1 MSYFHFFTI
10 YFFIL
15 YIVYNMLSIET
26 LLYNIIQNI
35 KSIVNNNYNIIKFSK
50 LYAFIYIIIMI
61 IINIILVLYFRKIK
75 YDKNLLKIY
84 KLLKNKN
91 FFSDKF
97 IRNLKKKVKN
107 NKIVIVNFY
116 EDKNIK
122 LFNFIK
128 SEIKK
133 KYNLNNN
140 ETQNIIFYL
149 YHQLD
154 NLNNL

>member
-1 MSYFHFFTI
+1 MKY
-10 YFFIL
+10 
-15 YIVYNMLSIET
+15 IET
-26 LLYNIIQNI
+26 FLYNIIQYI

-50 LYAFIYIIIMI
+50 FYVSIYIILI
-61 IINIILVLYFRKIK
+61 IIVNMLLVIYFRKIK

-97 IRNLKKKVKN
+97 IKNLKRKIRN
-107 NKIVIVNFY
+107 NKILIINFY
-116 EDKNIK
+116 DDKNIK

-128 SEIKK
+128 REIKK
-133 KYNLNNN
+133 KYNLNNV

-149 YHQLD
+149 YQQID
-154 NLNNL
+154 NLNNLQN

>member
-1 MSYFHFFTI
+1 M
-10 YFFIL
+10 L
-15 YIVYNMLSIET
+15 YIESF
-26 LLYNIIQNI
+26 LYNIIQYI
-35 KSIVNNNYNIIKFSK
+35 KSIVNNNYNLIKFTK
-50 LYAFIYIIIMI
+50 IYASLYIIFMI
-61 IINIILVLYFRKIK
+61 FANILLVTYFRKIK

-97 IRNLKKKVKN
+97 IRNLKNKVKN
-107 NKIVIVNFY
+107 NKIIIINFY

-128 SEIKK
+128 REIKK
-133 KYNLNNN
+133 KYELTNL
-140 ETQNIIFYL
+140 ESQNIIFYL
-149 YHQLD
+149 YQQID

>member
-1 MSYFHFFTI
+1 
-10 YFFIL
+10 
-15 YIVYNMLSIET
+15 MLSIET
-26 LLYNIIQNI
+26 FLYTTIQHI
-35 KSIVNNNYNIIKFSK
+35 KSIVNNNYNLIKFVK
-50 LYAFIYIIIMI
+50 LYAFLYIIFMI
-61 IINIILVLYFRKIK
+61 VVNILLIRYYRKIK

-97 IRNLKKKVKN
+97 IKNLKKKVKN
-107 NKIVIVNFY
+107 NKIIIINFY

-128 SEIKK
+128 REIKK
-133 KYNLNNN
+133 KYELTNLKS
-140 ETQNIIFYL
+140 QNIIFYL
-149 YHQLD
+149 YHQID

>member
-1 MSYFHFFTI
+1 
-10 YFFIL
+10 
-15 YIVYNMLSIET
+15 MLSIET
-26 LLYNIIQNI
+26 FLYTTIQHI
-35 KSIVNNNYNIIKFSK
+35 KSIVNNNYNLIKFVK
-50 LYAFIYIIIMI
+50 LYAFLYIIFMI
-61 IINIILVLYFRKIK
+61 VVNILLIRYYRKIK

-107 NKIVIVNFY
+107 NKIIIINFY

-128 SEIKK
+128 REIKK
-133 KYNLNNN
+133 KYELTNLKS
-140 ETQNIIFYL
+140 QNIIFYL
-149 YHQLD
+149 YHQID

>member
-1 MSYFHFFTI
+1 MI
-10 YFFIL
+10 
-15 YIVYNMLSIET
+15 
-26 LLYNIIQNI
+26 
-35 KSIVNNNYNIIKFSK
+35 IVN
-50 LYAFIYIIIMI
+50 
-61 IINIILVLYFRKIK
+61 ILLVTYFRKIK

-97 IRNLKKKVKN
+97 IRNLKKKVKD

-128 SEIKK
+128 REIKK
-133 KYNLNNN
+133 KYELTNL
-140 ETQNIIFYL
+140 ESQNIIFYL
-149 YHQLD
+149 YQQID

>member
-1 MSYFHFFTI
+1 
-10 YFFIL
+10 
-15 YIVYNMLSIET
+15 MLSIESF
-26 LLYNIIQNI
+26 LYTTIQHI
-35 KSIVNNNYNIIKFSK
+35 KSIVNNNYNLIKFVK
-50 LYAFIYIIIMI
+50 LYAFLYIICMI
-61 IINIILVLYFRKIK
+61 VVNMLLIRYYRKIK

-97 IRNLKKKVKN
+97 IRNLKNKVKN
-107 NKIVIVNFY
+107 NKIIIINFY

-128 SEIKK
+128 REIKK
-133 KYNLNNN
+133 KYELTNL
-140 ETQNIIFYL
+140 ESQNIIFYL
-149 YHQLD
+149 YHQID

>member
-1 MSYFHFFTI
+1 MEY
-10 YFFIL
+10 
-15 YIVYNMLSIET
+15 IET
-26 LLYNIIQNI
+26 FLYSIIQNI

-50 LYAFIYIIIMI
+50 MYVSIYIIFMI
-61 IINIILVLYFRKIK
+61 VANILLVLYFRKIK

-97 IRNLKKKVKN
+97 IRNLKKKVKKT
-107 NKIVIVNFY
+107 KIIIVNFY

-128 SEIKK
+128 SDIKK
-133 KYNLNNN
+133 KYNLNKN
-140 ETQNIIFYL
+140 ESQNIIFYL

>member
-1 MSYFHFFTI
+1 
-10 YFFIL
+10 
-15 YIVYNMLSIET
+15 MLSIESF
-26 LLYNIIQNI
+26 LYNIIQNI
-35 KSIVNNNYNIIKFSK
+35 KSLVNNNYNLIKFVK
-50 LYAFIYIIIMI
+50 LYAFLYIIFMI
-61 IINIILVLYFRKIK
+61 IVNMLLIRYYRKIK

-97 IRNLKKKVKN
+97 IRNLKNKVKN
-107 NKIVIVNFY
+107 NKIIIINFY

-128 SEIKK
+128 REIKK
-133 KYNLNNN
+133 KYELTNL
-140 ETQNIIFYL
+140 ESQNIIFYL
-149 YHQLD
+149 YHQID

>member
-1 MSYFHFFTI
+1 MI
-10 YFFIL
+10 VANIL
-15 YIVYNMLSIET
+15 
-26 LLYNIIQNI
+26 
-35 KSIVNNNYNIIKFSK
+35 
-50 LYAFIYIIIMI
+50 
-61 IINIILVLYFRKIK
+61 LVLYFRKIK

-97 IRNLKKKVKN
+97 IRNLKKKVKKT
-107 NKIVIVNFY
+107 KIIIVNFY

-128 SEIKK
+128 SDIKK
-133 KYNLNNN
+133 KYNLNKN
-140 ETQNIIFYL
+140 ESQNIIFYL

>member
-1 MSYFHFFTI
+1 MQ
-10 YFFIL
+10 
-15 YIVYNMLSIET
+15 YIESF
-26 LLYNIIQNI
+26 LYNIIQHL
-35 KSIVNNNYNIIKFSK
+35 KSIVNNNYNLIKFVK
-50 LYAFIYIIIMI
+50 LYAFLYIIFMI
-61 IINIILVLYFRKIK
+61 IVNMLLVIYFRKIK

-97 IRNLKKKVKN
+97 IRNLKKKVKK
-107 NKIVIVNFY
+107 NKIVIINFY

-128 SEIKK
+128 REIKK
-133 KYNLNNN
+133 KYELTNL
-140 ETQNIIFYL
+140 ESQNIIFYL
-149 YHQLD
+149 YHQID